1 MNKILYLLITFF
13 GLSTLVSGQDFK
25 PGQQAQGML
34 ESKNVTVD
42 HATGM
47 FHYRIPLY
55 TLKSGGYELPI
66 SLNYTASGV
75 RTEDLPGI
83 TGYNWTLNCG
93 GVVTRTVRGGI
104 ADEETYGFL
113 NTVGETLPPLTEDI
127 TKINKHERDGECDLF
142 TAVFNGQQINFFIRL
157 GTDYKIYAVPLEHTN
172 VKIECECPNSPQS
185 IEGWTITDEQG
196 NRYLYRQKEWTANIC
211 SEGSVSMN
219 GIHGK
224 SHTSSWYLNRIEPQ
238 NGEPITFHYR
248 ENVQKDGKQ
257 ENININEYGNS
268 CFTKY
273 KYGSPIQE
281 YEIDFSKYR
290 QEFQQNIK
298 IARQYIQQQN
308 LLEQLSAGYRY
319 FDKFSGW
326 VKNPGFSIQV
336 EKINTNFQIMGQLA
350 DYSQVGNA
358 SSELINVLNQIID
371 YYNTISSYQ
380 SGMIVTHLSAAKQL
394 LEECL
399 TEINTTSTK
408 ESNSGTSYSTRSP
421 ILSYIQT
428 PDKLMEFQYTGGQ
441 SKKINAI
448 YMCDIAKNRLSGIK
462 LNYFSDNIQ
471 QVQFIDNEEK
481 CFQDFRFEYY
491 QESPEASLK
500 YDIWGYPINY
510 QEDGMHY
517 LPFTD
522 PENVMV
528 KSLKSILL
536 PHGGCISINYEPNK
550 YRQNFSSQEYDAG
563 GLRVKSLIL
572 KEGSNTS
579 QADTIRYLYPNSGCL
594 IYSYMNNAENVYYNG
609 FSDHVTYSKV
619 RYKGGTLTKNGN
631 NGVYYNFVIEE
642 INGKGS
648 NAYWFYIPSKYY
660 FFEEDDYYRSFWLCG
675 LPLGTASYDTQ
686 GNLKQINQNYYCTDL
701 SKEHYINDANWIH
714 ERKFFEQA
722 DTLTSYNTQSLQ
734 VKVYDFYLDKAKV
747 EEEYLAMGNIYLYR
761 DGIHTFYFNP
771 YEQLYKPN
779 ILPRTSV
786 ILPKQDYTLYYGGKT
801 LLKKQL
807 VFMVEDKEGKGARYE
822 DLFRADLNKPFS
834 QTEYRYD
841 NLQYSTEPTR
851 IITTDSKGMAQTT
864 IVKRVSEMNNSAGE
878 FIQQMKAKNMLS
890 PVIKQIILKDS
901 TLLSET
907 VNIYTPIETDST
919 TCLVP
924 TKQYVY
930 YAPSMETSFNMD
942 FPDSRLFTYE
952 EEQYIQ
958 EKDFLYKSGR
968 YTCTV
973 NNSDN
978 RTSKVVTVY
987 DWGGNH
993 KILEAKG
1000 NAGDALDLRKYKEYK
1015 DLFNQISAY
1024 NYIPYKSME
1033 RFYQIYQSLDQ
1044 IELPEDFLEYKET
1057 EEHQSIIQLISAV
1070 ATQGIYTDLEYI
1082 HNIFEK
1088 LLNYNE
1094 NITQKFY
1101 DQYFELMY
1109 AHPEIG
1115 LDPHLIGE
1123 VSNFFIFQEYTQYDN
1138 LFKYKYFSDY
1148 FYLFENRSLNISNIS
1163 NKKKIN
1169 LYVLPNLSNG
1179 YEYISCRITCGEQSK
1194 GTAFRV
1200 NAEPKIQIFSIDLS
1214 EYDGDVSVTVSRPSY
1229 QAYMAII
1236 PEGTE
1241 FEATSYNPDGTIY
1254 AKFNQSGEAEFYE
1267 YDPAGR
1273 VIRITDQN
1281 GHTRK
1286 EYEYNTATNN
1296 E

>member
-104 ADEETYGFL
+104 ADEGSDGFL
-113 NTVGETLPPLTEDI
+113 DAARKNLPPLTND
-127 TKINKHERDGECDLF
+127 TTSINKHERDGECDLF

-157 GTDYKIYAVPLEHTN
+157 GTDYKIYAVPLERTN
-172 VKIECECPNSPQS
+172 VKIECESSEWGRTIN
-185 IEGWTITDEQG
+185 GWTITDEQG
-196 NRYLYRQKEWTANIC
+196 NRYIYRQKEWTANIC
-211 SEGSVSMN
+211 SEGSISMN
-219 GIHGK
+219 GIHNQ
-224 SHTSSWYLNRIEPQ
+224 SYISSWYLNRIEPQ
-238 NGEPITFHYR
+238 NGEPIVFHYQ
-248 ENVQKDGKQ
+248 EDVQVNGEQ
-257 ENININEYGNS
+257 EYINAS
-268 CFTKY
+268 
-273 KYGSPIQE
+273 KYGFSCTTQYQYGRPLQE
-281 YEIDFSKYR
+281 YDMDFSKYR
-290 QEFQQNIK
+290 NGYQQNIEA
-298 IARQYIQQQN
+298 AREFIQAQNILDQVNTQYAFFID
-308 LLEQLSAGYRY
+308 SI
-319 FDKFSGW
+319 GW
-326 VKNPGFSIQV
+326 VRNPGFDIQV
-336 EKINTNFQIMGQLA
+336 ERINTNFQIMGLLV
-350 DYSQVGNA
+350 DYSKIGKVSA
-358 SSELINVLNQIID
+358 ELIYSLNQVID
-371 YYNTISSYQ
+371 YYSMDSSPYAV
-380 SGMIVTHLSAAKQL
+380 MAVFHLEAAKQSV
-394 LEECL
+394 EACL
-399 TEINTTSTK
+399 SNVSNVTSK
-408 ESNSGTSYSTRSP
+408 TSYSGTAYTTRSP
-421 ILSYIQT
+421 ILSHIQT
-428 PDKLMEFQYTGGQ
+428 PDKLIEIQYTEGQ
-441 SKKINAI
+441 PKIMKAL
-448 YMCDIAKNRLSGIK
+448 YVCDIAKNKLSGIK
-462 LNYFSDNIQ
+462 IDYNISRKITK
-471 QVQFIDNEEK
+471 VSFVDKEEN
-481 CFQDFRFEYY
+481 CFQNFRFEYY
-491 QESPEASLK
+491 QESPDTYLEC
-500 YDIWGYPINY
+500 DIWGYHVGANESETGY
-510 QEDGMHY
+510 HTQ
-517 LPFTD
+517 TD

-528 KSLKSILL
+528 GSLKSIFL
-536 PHGGCISINYEPNK
+536 PQGGKINISYEPNK
-550 YRQNFSSQEYDAG
+550 YGRYFPPIAELDAG
-563 GLRVKSLIL
+563 GMRIKSLIL
-572 KEGSNTS
+572 EDNTS
-579 QADTIRYLYPNSGCL
+579 HSDTIRYRYPNPGCL
-594 IYSYMNNAENVYYNG
+594 IYSDMYLAENVNYKSG
-609 FSDHVTYSKV
+609 FSDYLIHSRV
-619 RYKGGTLTKNGN
+619 RYRGGALTKNGN

-660 FFEEDDYYRSFWLCG
+660 FFEGDEYYRSFWLCG

-686 GNLKQINQNYYCTDL
+686 GNLKQITQNYYCTDL
-701 SKEHYINDANWIH
+701 SKEEHIEDLYWAN
-714 ERKFFEQA
+714 EMKFFEQS
-722 DTLTSYNTQSLQ
+722 DSLTIYNESKVQ
-734 VKVYDFYLDKAKV
+734 VKVYDFYLDKDEV
-747 EEEYLAMGNIYLYR
+747 EKEYQEMEDILLYEENNHA
-761 DGIHTFYFNP
+761 FYFKP
-771 YEQLYKPN
+771 YEHQYKPN
-779 ILPRTSV
+779 ILPRINV

-822 DLFRADLNKPFS
+822 DLFRTDLNEPFS

-851 IITTDSKGMAQTT
+851 IITTDSKGMTQTT
-864 IVKRVSEMNNSAGE
+864 IVKRVSEMDNSAGE

-901 TLLSET
+901 TLLNET

-930 YAPSMETSFNMD
+930 YAPSMMVSFNMD
-942 FPDSRLFTYE
+942 FPDNRLFTYE

-1000 NAGDALDLRKYKEYK
+1000 NGGDALDLKKYKGYK
-1015 DLFNQISAY
+1015 NLLNQINGY
-1024 NYIPYKSME
+1024 DRLCKSTE
-1033 RFYQIYQSLDQ
+1033 RFYQLYQSLEQ
-1044 IELPEDFLEYKET
+1044 AELPEEFVEYKNT
-1057 EEHQSIIQLISAV
+1057 DQHQTIIKVISAI
-1070 ATQGIYTDLEYI
+1070 ATQGMYTDLDSI
-1082 HNIFEK
+1082 HSLRNELIS
-1088 LLNYNE
+1088 YQE
-1094 NITQKFY
+1094 NIAAEFFNKYLQLSYSNPELGFDY
-1101 DQYFELMY
+1101 DV
-1109 AHPEIG
+1109 IS
-1115 LDPHLIGE
+1115 D
-1123 VSNFFIFQEYTQYDN
+1123 VTFIFGNQLNDN
-1138 LFKYKYFSDY
+1138 LFKYKYFTDY
-1148 FYLFENRSLNISNIS
+1148 SYLFRNNNLVINEICD
-1163 NKKKIN
+1163 KKKVNI
-1169 LYVLPNLSNG
+1169 YVLPDSSYLDENITCHL
-1179 YEYISCRITCGEQSK
+1179 TCGEQSK
-1194 GTAFRV
+1194 DLTFPV
-1200 NAEPKIQIFSIDLS
+1200 NNDMKIQIISIDLS

-1229 QAYMAII
+1229 QIYVAII

-1254 AKFNQSGEAEFYE
+1254 AKFNQTGEAEFYE

-1286 EYEYNTATNN
+1286 EYEYHTVTNN